1 MGCESQNRSQESPR
15 DLAQAPWEDG
25 TARDGGRED
34 HEGPVWVQSQEL
46 NGGHVTEM
54 PVRYSVASGCFFLFC
69 FNCLFM
75 AALGLRCCTSFSF
88 YL

>member
-1 MGCESQNRSQESPR
+1 M
-15 DLAQAPWEDG
+15 AQVPWEDG

-46 NGGHVTEM
+46 NGGHVKLSCLSD
-54 PVRYSVASGCFFLFC
+54 VQLLQGVFFLFC
-69 FNCLFM
+69 FNFLFM
-75 AALGLRCCTSFSF
+75 AALGLHCCTGFL